1 MCLPLQK
8 VVPLGQAIGRMFQP
22 WDISSED
29 VKTSAL
35 KVQVAEVQ
43 ELLELLEPQ
52 EPGHLQEATVVD
64 KSPAEQKVGP

>member
-1 MCLPLQK
+1 M
-8 VVPLGQAIGRMFQP
+8 VPLGQAIGRMFQP

-35 KVQVAEVQ
+35 KAQVAEVQ
-43 ELLELLEPQ
+43 ELLEPQ
-52 EPGHLQEATVVD
+52 EQGHLQEATVVD